1 MEKSKLENVSD
12 KQLFYLLKG
21 VSESGG
27 NIIDHDYYDVCILSA
42 KIVGFDLK
50 EVIDVNYIAS
60 TLKLNDNYD
69 FNIFEPTNKLKRP
82 VASTYKVDTTES
94 RTEYV
99 NRIYR
104 NFVTSYDMDLAI
116 PTIDIFE
123 DYEYYEGEMILEDYY
138 DAETTDIDS
147 EVSPVKFGDK

>member
-1 MEKSKLENVSD
+1 MEKSRLENVSD

-21 VSESGG
+21 VSESGSD
-27 NIIDHDYYDVCILSA
+27 ISDDDYYDVCVLAA

-50 EVIDVNYIAS
+50 ELIDVNYIAS

-82 VASTYKVDTTES
+82 IASIYKLDTAES
-94 RTEYV
+94 RIEYV

-104 NFVTSYDMDLAI
+104 NFVTSYDMDLVI
-116 PTIDIFE
+116 PTIDLLD
-123 DYEYYEGEMILEDYY
+123 DYEYYGGEMILEDYY
-138 DAETTDIDS
+138 DGETTDVEN
-147 EVSPVKFGDK
+147 EVSSIKKIN

>member
-12 KQLFYLLKG
+12 KLLFYLLKG
-21 VSESGG
+21 VSESGRDIYDR
-27 NIIDHDYYDVCILSA
+27 NYYDVCFSA
-42 KIVGFDLK
+42 AKMVGFNLEDS
-50 EVIDVNYIAS
+50 IDMNYIAS

-82 VASTYKVDTTES
+82 IASIYKLDTTES

-104 NFVTSYDMDLAI
+104 NFITSYDMDLVI
-116 PTIDIFE
+116 PTIDHTT
-123 DYEYYEGEMILEDYY
+123 DWEYYDGEMILEDYY
-138 DAETTDIDS
+138 DGETTDVDS
-147 EVSPVKFGDK
+147 EVSSIKKIN

>member
-12 KQLFYLLKG
+12 KLLFYLLKG

-27 NIIDHDYYDVCILSA
+27 DIYDRNYYDVCFSA
-42 KIVGFDLK
+42 AKMVGFNLEDS
-50 EVIDVNYIAS
+50 IDVNYIAS

-82 VASTYKVDTTES
+82 IASIYKLDTTES

-104 NFVTSYDMDLAI
+104 NFITSYDMDLVI
-116 PTIDIFE
+116 PTIDNTT
-123 DYEYYEGEMILEDYY
+123 DWEYYDGEMILEDYY
-138 DAETTDIDS
+138 DGETTDVDS
-147 EVSPVKFGDK
+147 EVSSIKKIN

>member
-21 VSESGG
+21 VSESGSD
-27 NIIDHDYYDVCILSA
+27 ISDRDYYDVCVLAA

-50 EVIDVNYIAS
+50 ELIDVNYIAS

-82 VASTYKVDTTES
+82 IASIYKLDTTES

-104 NFVTSYDMDLAI
+104 NFVTSYDMDLVI
-116 PTIDIFE
+116 PTIDLFE
-123 DYEYYEGEMILEDYY
+123 DYEYYDGEMILEDYY
-138 DAETTDIDS
+138 DGETTDVDQ
-147 EVSPVKFGDK
+147 EVSSIKKIN

>member
-21 VSESGG
+21 VSESVSD
-27 NIIDHDYYDVCILSA
+27 ISDDDYYDVCVLAA

-50 EVIDVNYIAS
+50 ELIDVNYIAS

-82 VASTYKVDTTES
+82 IASIYKLDTTES

-104 NFVTSYDMDLAI
+104 NFVTSYDMDLVI
-116 PTIDIFE
+116 PTLGLFE
-123 DYEYYEGEMILEDYY
+123 DYAYYDGEMILEDYY
-138 DAETTDIDS
+138 DGETTDIEE
-147 EVSPVKFGDK
+147 EVSSIKKIN

>member
-21 VSESGG
+21 VSESVSD
-27 NIIDHDYYDVCILSA
+27 ISDDDYYDVCVLAA
-42 KIVGFDLK
+42 KIVGFDL
-50 EVIDVNYIAS
+50 EEPIDVNYIAS

-82 VASTYKVDTTES
+82 IASIYKLDTTES

-104 NFVTSYDMDLAI
+104 NFVTSYDMDLVI
-116 PTIDIFE
+116 PTIDLFE
-123 DYEYYEGEMILEDYY
+123 DYEYYYGEMILEDYY
-138 DAETTDIDS
+138 DCETTDVEN
-147 EVSPVKFGDK
+147 EVSSIKKIN

>member
-12 KQLFYLLKG
+12 KLLFYLLKG

-27 NIIDHDYYDVCILSA
+27 DIYDHNYYDVCFSA
-42 KIVGFDLK
+42 AKMVGFNLEDS
-50 EVIDVNYIAS
+50 IDMNYIAS

-69 FNIFEPTNKLKRP
+69 FNVFEPTNKLKRP
-82 VASTYKVDTTES
+82 IASIYKLDTTES

-104 NFVTSYDMDLAI
+104 NFITSYDMDLVI
-116 PTIDIFE
+116 PTIDNTT
-123 DYEYYEGEMILEDYY
+123 DWEYYDGEMILEDYY
-138 DAETTDIDS
+138 DGETTDVDI
-147 EVSPVKFGDK
+147 EVSSIKKIN

>member
-21 VSESGG
+21 VSESVSD
-27 NIIDHDYYDVCILSA
+27 ISDDDYYDVCVLAA
-42 KIVGFDLK
+42 KIVGFDL
-50 EVIDVNYIAS
+50 EEPIDVNYIAS

-82 VASTYKVDTTES
+82 IASIYKLDTTES

-104 NFVTSYDMDLAI
+104 NFVTSYDMDLVI
-116 PTIDIFE
+116 PTIDLFE
-123 DYEYYEGEMILEDYY
+123 DYEYYYGEMILEDYY
-138 DAETTDIDS
+138 DGETTDVEN
-147 EVSPVKFGDK
+147 EVSSIKKIN

>member
-12 KQLFYLLKG
+12 KLLFYLLKG

-27 NIIDHDYYDVCILSA
+27 DIYDHNYYDVCFSA
-42 KIVGFDLK
+42 AKMVGFNLEDS
-50 EVIDVNYIAS
+50 IDVNYIAS

-82 VASTYKVDTTES
+82 IASIYKLDTTES

-104 NFVTSYDMDLAI
+104 NFITSYDMDLVI
-116 PTIDIFE
+116 PTIDNTT
-123 DYEYYEGEMILEDYY
+123 DWEYYDGEMILEDYY
-138 DAETTDIDS
+138 DGETTDVDI
-147 EVSPVKFGDK
+147 EVSSIKKIN